1 MDPLLLNKKISIFYE
16 YMYMY
21 KLTTV
26 KSHDCLLYERM
37 SRGSAQ
43 NNFLD
48 SGLIGQRNFWLII
61 N

>member
-26 KSHDCLLYERM
+26 KSHDSLLYERM
-37 SRGSAQ
+37 SRGWAQ

-48 SGLIGQRNFWLII
+48 SGLIG
-61 N
+61 